1 MLFLS
6 YFNIAADNTDPL
18 DTKPELLFME
28 GRIVQKLECRPYA
41 DNCYMNMKLQSIKK
55 ASMPVRQVK
64 QLDRVVQNFKPV
76 SDHKANVS
84 FHNRIQ
90 NAYTVYLIYL
100 LKPLESWFL
109 RIYIIFYKNWFQI
122 LQFEVDFCNLLYG
135 QKVKIIFGL
144 VKTVYCNQF
153 HNLICCLFTLCT

>member
-1 MLFLS
+1 MLLLS
-6 YFNIAADNTDPL
+6 HFNIAADNTDPL

-100 LKPLESWFL
+100 IKPLGS
-109 RIYIIFYKNWFQI
+109 
-122 LQFEVDFCNLLYG
+122 
-135 QKVKIIFGL
+135 
-144 VKTVYCNQF
+144 
-153 HNLICCLFTLCT
+153 